1 MNRNRKISPGSLAR
15 WISWRQMALAT
26 SNCCWRKEWIRWA
39 ALGLARLSNLTA
51 MVACWA
57 PLQLSNQVSS
67 GSNSSTVN
75 SRGGCGAITMASPPP
90 MTTLHQQQQIFN
102 NNKQAAAAAHPSQH
116 HQFYWT
122 FFVHQNFSFFF
133 LLSYQ
138 RQEATWTGS
147 FRRDLFWPRVSWAIV
162 WHSDKVHF
170 LHTHPP
176 QTCVGVRVC
185 TRHKTQTHTRPT
197 TEGRPDPFVIAKRRR
212 QQRRR
217 THYY

>member
-133 LLSYQ
+133 LLRLPKTRGDVDWFIPAWFVLASGQ
-138 RQEATWTGS
+138 LSHRLA
-147 FRRDLFWPRVSWAIV
+147 FWQSTF
-162 WHSDKVHF
+162 S
-170 LHTHPP
+170 THPP
-176 QTCVGVRVC
+176 TTDVCGCTCVYETQNPNTHETYDGRKTRSVC
-185 TRHKTQTHTRPT
+185 YCQTSSST
-197 TEGRPDPFVIAKRRR
+197 TASY
-212 QQRRR
+212 
-217 THYY
+217 THY